1 VAAINEGC
9 CSLAWLGFWRRA
21 GRDGRE
27 VLQKNWQWQ
36 TAVLPL
42 PERACGGERGVNA
55 YAVEW
60 AGRRAFGCRGS
71 VAGYRKR
78 RRRSSGTARRGVIE
92 RDEQAGIRGGFW
104 ATMMMRP
111 SALSRS
117 VPSASGGD
125 AAVRRQRM
133 LRRVWV
139 QALVFS
145 PRQSL
150 ITRRTLHSPFCMG
163 GTGQRFTPFIS
174 CIDFR

>member
-71 VAGYRKR
+71 VAGYRG

-111 SALSRS
+111 SAAMQPSVVSGCNAACGFKLLSFHR
-117 VPSASGGD
+117 
-125 AAVRRQRM
+125 VR
-133 LRRVWV
+133 
-139 QALVFS
+139 A
-145 PRQSL
+145 
-150 ITRRTLHSPFCMG
+150 
-163 GTGQRFTPFIS
+163 
-174 CIDFR
+174 